1 MSTGSLE
8 EFLCVLLRVIKKT
21 FQFVKDFRAREP
33 SYAVMLTRN
42 TDSLSPECEAV
53 NHFVESLWKAIDQ
66 ICVPAMML
74 HYESVE
80 TPTVFTNF
88 FEILYLSV
96 SEESS
101 WRESFARKLTAGSFV
116 RLSLEVKEKF
126 SRSAE
131 STKLSEVV
139 TGFLTE
145 LCLAR
150 GSSTERT
157 QLRGRLI
164 TSNIDCIRSPS
175 GCLNVLAQSSGRKD
189 TNDILDESL
198 FSTQCFC
205 IELLYLSYAHDDEIV
220 PAEELVMGLHKYLT
234 LHPNLSN
241 LPRVTFKHLL
251 FLWITSC
258 NRLRSTSLPAA
269 AVDNINI
276 SQGILTHTLVKF
288 DGDAFDS
295 IYIHDMPFVSWISS
309 FDSLLQAFGRQVLI
323 CFMEREEIH
332 NLCNNKLFNEFLISN
347 LQSFRAFV
355 SLVECHEEAIVN
367 RAIAVLETLFAV
379 NSDSPATATPRL
391 TLLADEIS
399 NVFHKMFLGHKTY
412 PVQEHSISAML
423 KVMIAV
429 QMKVQAFDNR
439 ILYHVINLVT
449 STRACQSLMLTA
461 LNYLNVTLAWD
472 LKKDANRVAAMLLS
486 NKTFC
491 GYIQGILDSKLVHS
505 VEQRSKSVNDVDFLA
520 TVIVLITS
528 LLKSSSPGLTSQ
540 SKAPKGVHDP
550 FKIDKRFMMNLANE
564 TKNILRISS
573 TVFWENY
580 LKAARRKSEK
590 LPISLSAM
598 VTGEE
603 QTVGE
608 LSEVDLQVL
617 HAYLQNS
624 LVNDSETVR
633 HCAVKCL
640 KSFLRYRYV
649 PCARS
654 FASNP
659 WNRIV
664 LESQLSVLSV
674 NIITPSLVLFCSLI
688 LEHASKQHLLK
699 VVLRN
704 AVNAVLDAIPTIS
717 YSGQPELSWHCVDI
731 LLRVLRSCEDFMT
744 EKQRG
749 AILIW
754 LTKFGESFRSQE
766 EKNSDT
772 VKDVRFFKLENVIIS
787 RDLLKSY
794 VCTEHELL
802 DRAIHLLK
810 GTEIDEDEEP

>member
-66 ICVPAMML
+66 TCVPAMML

-164 TSNIDCIRSPS
+164 TSNIGCIRSPS

-258 NRLRSTSLPAA
+258 NRLRSISLPAA

-355 SLVECHEEAIVN
+355 SLVECREEAIVN

-449 STRACQSLMLTA
+449 STRTCQSLMLTA

-699 VVLRN
+699 DVLRN

>member
-33 SYAVMLTRN
+33 SYTVMLTRN
-42 TDSLSPECEAV
+42 TDSLSPGCEAV
-53 NHFVESLWKAIDQ
+53 NDFVESLWKAIDQ

-74 HYESVE
+74 QYESVE

-126 SRSAE
+126 SRSEE
-131 STKLSEVV
+131 STKLSDVV

-145 LCLAR
+145 LCLAH
-150 GSSTERT
+150 GSATERT

-164 TSNIDCIRSPS
+164 TSNIGCIRSPS
-175 GCLNVLAQSSGRKD
+175 GCLNVLTQSSVRKD

-198 FSTQCFC
+198 FSTQCIC
-205 IELLYLSYAHDDEIV
+205 IELLYLSHAHNDEIV

-258 NRLRSTSLPAA
+258 NRLRSISLPAA

-295 IYIHDMPFVSWISS
+295 IYIHDMLFVSWISS
-309 FDSLLQAFGRQVLI
+309 VDSLLQAFGRQVLV
-323 CFMEREEIH
+323 CFMEREEMYS
-332 NLCNNKLFNEFLISN
+332 LCNNKLFNEFLISN
-347 LQSFRAFV
+347 LQSFKAFV
-355 SLVECHEEAIVN
+355 SLVECRKEAIVN
-367 RAIAVLETLFAV
+367 RAVAVLETLFAV

-412 PVQEHSISAML
+412 PVQEHSIFAML
-423 KVMIAV
+423 KVMTSV

-449 STRACQSLMLTA
+449 STRTCQSLMLTA

-491 GYIQGILDSKLVHS
+491 GYIQDILDSKLVHS

-540 SKAPKGVHDP
+540 SKAPKGVLAP

-564 TKNILRISS
+564 TKNVLRISS

-580 LKAARRKSEK
+580 LKAARTKSDK

-603 QTVGE
+603 QTFGE

-617 HAYLQNS
+617 NAYLQNS

-640 KSFLRYRYV
+640 KSFLSYV

-688 LEHASKQHLLK
+688 LEHVSKQHLLK
-699 VVLRN
+699 DVLRN

-717 YSGQPELSWHCVDI
+717 YSEQPELSWHCVDL
-731 LLRVLRSCEDFMT
+731 LLRVLRSCDDFMT

-749 AILIW
+749 AILTW

-766 EKNSDT
+766 GNNGDT
-772 VKDVRFFKLENVIIS
+772 VKDVNFFKLENVIIS
-787 RDLLKSY
+787 RDLLKCY
-794 VCTEHELL
+794 VCTERELL
-802 DRAIHLLK
+802 DRAIHLLQ
-810 GTEIDEDEEP
+810 GTEIEEDEET

>member
-258 NRLRSTSLPAA
+258 NRLRSISLPAA

-295 IYIHDMPFVSWISS
+295 IYIHDMLFVSWISS

-449 STRACQSLMLTA
+449 STRTCQSLMLTA

-699 VVLRN
+699 DVLRN

>member
-258 NRLRSTSLPAA
+258 NRLRSISLPAA

-295 IYIHDMPFVSWISS
+295 IYIHDMLFVSWISS

-399 NVFHKMFLGHKTY
+399 NVFHKMFLGHKKY

-449 STRACQSLMLTA
+449 STRTCQSLMLTA

-699 VVLRN
+699 DVLRN

-766 EKNSDT
+766 EKNGDT

>member
-295 IYIHDMPFVSWISS
+295 IYIHDMLFVSWISS

-449 STRACQSLMLTA
+449 STRTCQSLMLTA

>member
-21 FQFVKDFRAREP
+21 FQFVKDFRARDP

-80 TPTVFTNF
+80 TPTVFSNF

-131 STKLSEVV
+131 STKLSEVI

-164 TSNIDCIRSPS
+164 TSNIGCIRSPS

-220 PAEELVMGLHKYLT
+220 PAEELAMGLHKYLT

-258 NRLRSTSLPAA
+258 NRLRSISLPAA

-295 IYIHDMPFVSWISS
+295 IYIHDMLFVSWISS

-355 SLVECHEEAIVN
+355 SLVECREEAIVN

-391 TLLADEIS
+391 TLVAGEIS

-412 PVQEHSISAML
+412 PVHSISAML

-449 STRACQSLMLTA
+449 STRTCQSLMLTA

-491 GYIQGILDSKLVHS
+491 GFIQGILDSKLVHS

-624 LVNDSETVR
+624 LMNDSETVR

-640 KSFLRYRYV
+640 KSFLSYV

-699 VVLRN
+699 DVLRN

-749 AILIW
+749 AIIIW